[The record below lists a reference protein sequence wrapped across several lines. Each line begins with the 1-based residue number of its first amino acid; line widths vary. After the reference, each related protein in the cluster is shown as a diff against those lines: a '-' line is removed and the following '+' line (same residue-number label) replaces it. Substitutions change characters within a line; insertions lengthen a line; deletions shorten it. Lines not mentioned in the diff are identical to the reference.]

1 MLNQQ
6 WFHLDWRQPVICID
20 FLHFVDSSPGDRLG
34 SPADQESKT
43 ALPAI
48 DQGVRGRQQL
58 WQWVHSAPAGP
69 LAATQTLPP
78 HCRAA
83 GGLCRLWLLRSSWLK
98 RQRWRMD
105 IQMCCKYFYHRWKA
119 VPLTS
124 LHWLVYRNT
133 FMPNTTKFNVHLLTF
148 LMYKFISFFPNCTDN
163 LSEPLQAFCNRDR
176 FSLALWP
183 SPLLFTVFIP
193 QRYTISRHFYAPLWQ
208 ALLTAFTF

>member
-6 WFHLDWRQPVICID
+6 RFHPEWRLPVICID
-20 FLHFVDSSPGDRLG
+20 FIHFVDPSLGDWLG

-58 WQWVHSAPAGP
+58 WQRVHSAPAGP
-69 LAATQTLPP
+69 LAATQTLHP
-78 HCRAA
+78 HCGAA

-98 RQRWRMD
+98 RQRSWRKD

-124 LHWLVYRNT
+124 LFTETPSRPTLPSLTYI
-133 FMPNTTKFNVHLLTF
+133 LTF
-148 LMYKFISFFPNCTDN
+148 LMYMFISFFPNCTDN